1 MYPSLPLNL
10 GKQIFIVLF
19 VKFFALIFALIF
31 ALTFALIFALT
42 FALIFALTF
51 ALIFAL
57 IFATQSLP
65 AFSLSLISWAF
76 LFLQF
81 LLTISLVKLI
91 LGSRLT

>member
-19 VKFFALIFALIF
+19 VKFFALI
-31 ALTFALIFALT
+31 FALIFALT

-81 LLTISLVKLI
+81 LLTISLVKLS